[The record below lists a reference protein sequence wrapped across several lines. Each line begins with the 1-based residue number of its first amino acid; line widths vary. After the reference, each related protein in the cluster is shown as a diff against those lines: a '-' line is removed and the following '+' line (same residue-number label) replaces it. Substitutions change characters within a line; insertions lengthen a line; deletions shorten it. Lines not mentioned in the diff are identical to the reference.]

1 MSTPKLHRNTGLD
14 IVRATEAA
22 AMSAA
27 RWMGLGQRDE
37 PNRSAT
43 VVMAEALNSLEI
55 NGWIVIGEE
64 GRPGA
69 AVGLTSGQR
78 VGQGTGVPMDVV
90 VDPVDG
96 RRLLAQGRSGAIA
109 VAAVA
114 VRDALWSPAPAVY
127 LEKLVVNRAAAAA
140 LVPECLDAPAAWTLA
155 LVARAKGKPVRDL
168 VVFVLER
175 PRHAD
180 LISEIRAA
188 GARVML
194 ADDGDISGAILAAL
208 PDGAVDLMLGVG
220 GAAEGVI
227 AACGVKALGGGMLA
241 RMAPQSAAEREA
253 IRASG
258 RDLSQILTLDDLV
271 AGEQI
276 FFVATGITDSSLLD
290 GVYFYGDRARTNS
303 LILRGETRTRR
314 TIVAEHLIDDAEHPL
329 TPELP
334 TRL

>member
-37 PNRSAT
+37 PNRTAT
-43 VVMAEALNSLEI
+43 TAMAAALNSLEI
-55 NGWIVIGEE
+55 NGRIVIGEE

-69 AVGLTSGQR
+69 AMGLISGQR
-78 VGQGTGVPMDVV
+78 VGQGSGVPVDVV

-96 RRLLAQGRSGAIA
+96 RRLLAQGRSGALA

-114 VRDALWSPAPAVY
+114 SRDALWSPAPAVY
-127 LEKLVVNRAAAAA
+127 MEKLVVNRAAAAA

-155 LVARAKGKPVRDL
+155 LVARAKNKPVRDL

-208 PDGAVDLMLGVG
+208 PDGGVDLMLGIG

-241 RMAPQSAAEREA
+241 RLAPQQSAEREA
-253 IRASG
+253 ILAAG
-258 RDLSQILTLDDLV
+258 RDLGRILSLDDLV
-271 AGEQI
+271 TGDQI
-276 FFVATGITDSSLLD
+276 FFVATGITDSSLLE
-290 GVYFYGDRARTNS
+290 GVQFNGDRARTNS
-303 LILRGETRTRR
+303 LILRGETHTRR
-314 TIVAEHLIDDAEHPL
+314 TIVAEHLLDDAGEEL
-329 TPELP
+329 APELP